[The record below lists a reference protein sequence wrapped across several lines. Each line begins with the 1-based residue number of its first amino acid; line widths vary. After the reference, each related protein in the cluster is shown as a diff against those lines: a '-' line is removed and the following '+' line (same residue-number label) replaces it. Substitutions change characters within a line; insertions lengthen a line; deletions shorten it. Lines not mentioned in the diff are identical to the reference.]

1 MSLSVHRVRNLWVD
15 IRAVAAVEFAIV
27 LPFMLLLFVGGVE
40 LGNALAI
47 SVKVSQTA
55 HTVAD
60 LVSRNACV
68 TDSALSTMLGASSVT
83 IAPYSAGSVTVTVSE
98 VSTDANG
105 KATVTWSKALNG
117 SPRPAGQPMTLPSA
131 LGTPSPAN
139 ISLILGEVTF
149 QYTPNL
155 GYTISG
161 TVPIAESY
169 YLFPRVSSVVQ
180 YPCS

>member
-1 MSLSVHRVRNLWVD
+1 MSRRLHRVGNLWVD
-15 IRAVAAVEFAIV
+15 TRAVAAVEFAIV
-27 LPFMLLLFVGGVE
+27 VPFMLLLYVGGAE
-40 LGNALAI
+40 LGDGLAI
-47 SVKVSQTA
+47 SVKVSETA

-68 TDSALSTMLGASSVT
+68 TDSSLSTMLRASSAT
-83 IAPYSAGSVTVTVSE
+83 IAPYSSGNAMIRVSE

-117 SPRPAGQPMTLPSA
+117 TPLPASQPMTLPTA

-139 ISLILGEVTF
+139 VSLILGEVTY

-161 TVPIAESY
+161 TVPIADSY
-169 YLFPRVSSVVQ
+169 YLYPRVSSAVQ
-180 YPCS
+180 

>member
-47 SVKVSQTA
+47 SVKVSQTT

-83 IAPYSAGSVTVTVSE
+83 IAP
-98 VSTDANG
+98 
-105 KATVTWSKALNG
+105 
-117 SPRPAGQPMTLPSA
+117 
-131 LGTPSPAN
+131 
-139 ISLILGEVTF
+139 
-149 QYTPNL
+149 
-155 GYTISG
+155 
-161 TVPIAESY
+161 
-169 YLFPRVSSVVQ
+169 
-180 YPCS
+180 

>member
-1 MSLSVHRVRNLWVD
+1 MSRKLHRVRNLWAD
-15 IRAVAAVEFAIV
+15 TRAVAAVEFAIV
-27 LPFMLLLFVGGVE
+27 VPFMLLLYVGGVE
-40 LGNALAI
+40 LGNGLAI
-47 SVKVSQTA
+47 SVKVSETA

-68 TDSALSTMLGASSVT
+68 TDASLSTMLGASSVT
-83 IAPYSAGSVTVTVSE
+83 ISPYSAASATVTVSE

-117 SPRPAGQPMTLPSA
+117 AARAVGQPMTLPAA

-139 ISLILGEVTF
+139 ISLILGEVTY

-161 TVPIAESY
+161 TVPINESY
-169 YLFPRVSSVVQ
+169 YLFPRVSSTVQ
-180 YPCS
+180 YPC

>member
-1 MSLSVHRVRNLWVD
+1 
-15 IRAVAAVEFAIV
+15 
-27 LPFMLLLFVGGVE
+27 VGGVE
-40 LGNALAI
+40 LGNGLAI
-47 SVKVSQTA
+47 SVKVSETA

-68 TDSALSTMLGASSVT
+68 TDTSLSGMIGASAAT
-83 IAPYSAGSVTVTVSE
+83 IAPYSSGNTTVIVSE

-117 SPRPAGQPMTLPSA
+117 TPRPVTQQITLPTA

-139 ISLILGEVTF
+139 ISLILGEVTY

-155 GYTISG
+155 GYTITG

-169 YLFPRVSSVVQ
+169 YLFPRVSSAVQ

>member
-1 MSLSVHRVRNLWVD
+1 MSRWLHRVRNLWVD
-15 IRAVAAVEFAIV
+15 TRAVSAVEFAIV
-27 LPFMLLLFVGGVE
+27 TPFMLLLYVGGVE
-40 LGNALAI
+40 LGNGLAI
-47 SVKVSQTA
+47 GVKVSETT

-68 TDSALSTMLGASSVT
+68 TDSSLSTMLGASAAT
-83 IAPYSAGSVTVTVSE
+83 IAPYPSGNVTVVVSE

-117 SPRPAGQPMTLPSA
+117 TPLVPTQSITLPTA

-139 ISLILGEVTF
+139 ISLILGQVTY

-161 TVPIAESY
+161 TIPITDSY
-169 YLFPRVSSVVQ
+169 YLFPRVSSSVQ

>member
-1 MSLSVHRVRNLWVD
+1 MIRRLHRVRNFWVD
-15 IRAVAAVEFAIV
+15 DRAVAAVEFAIV
-27 LPFMLLLFVGGVE
+27 VPFMLLLYVGGVE
-40 LGNALAI
+40 LGNGLAI
-47 SVKVSQTA
+47 SVKVSETA

-68 TDSALSTMLGASSVT
+68 TDSAVTTMLGASTVT
-83 IAPYSAGSVTVTVSE
+83 IAPYSGANTTVVVSE

-117 SPRPAGQPMTLPSA
+117 SARPVGQTMTLPSA

-139 ISLILGEVTF
+139 VSLILGEVTYL
-149 QYTPNL
+149 YTPNL
-155 GYTISG
+155 GYTIAG

-169 YLFPRVSSVVQ
+169 YLFPRVSSDVK

>member
-1 MSLSVHRVRNLWVD
+1 MRNLWVD
-15 IRAVAAVEFAIV
+15 TRAVAAVEFAIV
-27 LPFMLLLFVGGVE
+27 VPFMLVLYVGGVE
-40 LGNALAI
+40 LGNGLAI
-47 SVKVSQTA
+47 SVKVSETA

-68 TDSALSTMLGASSVT
+68 TDSSLSTMLGASAAT
-83 IAPYSAGSVTVTVSE
+83 IAPYSSAPYSSTAVSVVVSE
-98 VSTDANG
+98 ISTDSSGN
-105 KATVTWSKALNG
+105 ATVTWSKALNG
-117 SPRPAGQPMTLPSA
+117 TPLSGTVTLPAA

-139 ISLILGEVTF
+139 VSLILGQVTY

-161 TVPIAESY
+161 TIPISESY
-169 YLFPRVSSVVQ
+169 YLYPRVSSAVQ

>member
-1 MSLSVHRVRNLWVD
+1 MTQWFYRVRTLWID
-15 IRAVAAVEFAIV
+15 TRAAAAVEFAIV
-27 LPFMLLLFVGGVE
+27 VPFMLLLLIGGTE
-40 LGNALAI
+40 LGNGLAI
-47 SVKVSQTA
+47 SVKVSETA

-83 IAPYSAGSVTVTVSE
+83 IAPYSAGSATVTVSE
-98 VSTDANG
+98 VSTDATG

-117 SPRPAGQPMTLPSA
+117 TPRAVGQPMTLPSS
-131 LGTPSPAN
+131 LGTPSPAFV
-139 ISLILGEVTF
+139 SLILGEVTY
-149 QYTPNL
+149 QYTPGL

-161 TVPIAESY
+161 TVPIGEGY
-169 YLFPRVSSVVQ
+169 YLFPRVSSDVQ